1 MVILSNVILDSSYW
15 LNVTGKTFMS
25 GTLVCGS
32 FPTMEYFGT
41 LDLAIIVMLMNVMNM
56 VLYRI
61 LNWVW
66 CAYTNFSN
74 ALLLIIWIIQTI
86 LVIGIG
92 GYYRK
97 ISEESTQ

>member
-41 LDLAIIVMLMNVMNM
+41 LDLAW
-56 VLYRI
+56 RI
-61 LNWVW
+61 LSQNIRGI
-66 CAYTNFSN
+66 N
-74 ALLLIIWIIQTI
+74 AVKKWNYLRNKINEIACDIVCIQEKRRPI
-86 LVIGIG
+86 
-92 GYYRK
+92 K
-97 ISEESTQ
+97 